1 MHTKRL
7 IALLRLTIVV
17 ALSISNG
24 QVGAQ
29 DGAPLAGPQ
38 AQEESVG
45 ALSVL
50 WPQQDN
56 AGANYVLSTD
66 SPGTSVD
73 AQAAEDFII
82 PAGTSG
88 SWTIE
93 QISVS
98 GVYQSGTA
106 SSVNVNFYSNSNGL
120 PGTPVYTAT
129 LVPASGTSSGNFVI
143 PLGPT
148 LSLPAGGTYWVSIQA
163 VMGSGQWQ
171 WVERKIQTSN
181 PSAWRNSGAF
191 SFACI
196 NWQPRV
202 SVCGQP
208 LGSDGPDLLF
218 TLEGTSTI
226 VGAAP
231 LIFSVSPS
239 SLNLSSPDTQITVN
253 GANFG
258 SPGQAVV
265 KFEGNNLSTAW
276 VNASTVTA
284 LVRSSDLISAGVGAA
299 TITVRVGV
307 QDSNGQLFTIG
318 NALLYLPLIR
328 R

>member
-66 SPGTSVD
+66 SPGTFLD
-73 AQAAEDFII
+73 TQAAEDFII

-148 LSLPAGGTYWVSIQA
+148 LSLPAGGILGIGPGCDGQRPIA
-163 VMGSGQWQ
+163 MGRAQNTNKQSLRLEKQ
-171 WVERKIQTSN
+171 R
-181 PSAWRNSGAF
+181 
-191 SFACI
+191 
-196 NWQPRV
+196 RV
-202 SVCGQP
+202 QLCLYQ
-208 LGSDGPDLLF
+208 L
-218 TLEGTSTI
+218 
-226 VGAAP
+226 AA
-231 LIFSVSPS
+231 
-239 SLNLSSPDTQITVN
+239 
-253 GANFG
+253 
-258 SPGQAVV
+258 
-265 KFEGNNLSTAW
+265 
-276 VNASTVTA
+276 
-284 LVRSSDLISAGVGAA
+284 AGVGLWSAA
-299 TITVRVGV
+299 RE
-307 QDSNGQLFTIG
+307 
-318 NALLYLPLIR
+318 
-328 R
+328 